1 MKLKHLLPIY
11 SFINYLTNICY
22 TPAKALGTMRDCI
35 SQGPKSKQM
44 AHSNQDNPKGV
55 YLQKGFVAKVW
66 IRRNCAGT
74 QGQHQHSCHHPW
86 VLKGPEE
93 ERAKEAAG
101 DRLARSRGPHR
112 EGARGPNILLSL
124 SHRPLIS
131 TWGSPPPEPGGLSAC
146 GQSPYPRASG
156 SQSRGEQRRSGGA
169 DSEKQVR
176 KLLSSQSLLSF
187 QKVDMFTCNNKSLEC
202 YQARTNQGQIS
213 SWGSRKC
220 RAVAMTVS

>member
-1 MKLKHLLPIY
+1 MAFIKNLTSTQITVRGNKMKLKHLLPIY

-35 SQGPKSKQM
+35 SQGLKSKQM

-93 ERAKEAAG
+93 ERAKEAAR

-112 EGARGPNILLSL
+112 EGARGTNTLLSL
-124 SHRPLIS
+124 SHRPLIDQVAFLWKLVIFKNS
-131 TWGSPPPEPGGLSAC
+131 ITT
-146 GQSPYPRASG
+146 
-156 SQSRGEQRRSGGA
+156 
-169 DSEKQVR
+169 KQ
-176 KLLSSQSLLSF
+176 
-187 QKVDMFTCNNKSLEC
+187 N
-202 YQARTNQGQIS
+202 I
-213 SWGSRKC
+213 
-220 RAVAMTVS
+220 TVSK